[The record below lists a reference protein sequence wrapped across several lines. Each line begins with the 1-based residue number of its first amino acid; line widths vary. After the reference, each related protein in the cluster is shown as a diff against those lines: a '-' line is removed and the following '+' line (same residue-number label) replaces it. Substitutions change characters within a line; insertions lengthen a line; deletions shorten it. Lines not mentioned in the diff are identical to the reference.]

1 MAEEEKIKLTQ
12 QGFQDLQDEL
22 SERKTTKKAEIEAR
36 IAIARE
42 FGDISEN
49 SEYDEAKDEQAKNEA
64 RIREIE
70 FTLKNAEILADDEI
84 SKTIVT
90 TGGKVT
96 IRDEET
102 KEEIEYTMVN
112 EKEQDIFMNKIS
124 MDSPIGKAIAGKK
137 KGQVVEVT
145 TAVGTYKYKIV
156 KISK

>member
-36 IAIARE
+36 IAEARAQ
-42 FGDISEN
+42 GDLSEN